1 MNHYFRLFILPVSI
15 LSVAFASIV
24 IAAKDHDK
32 NSEVAEQRE
41 MSEEQFSRILMDF
54 IENDQRSYSSQLFV
68 ESKLLMKLDE
78 KSTVNDLIDTVLVI
92 GDMKASMVR
101 TNLDF
106 NSETRTSEKLRREM
120 KESLLQWEQAVKTLR
135 KWKSYTKYDDRQDP
149 NTRSLLMGQ
158 KLENYAFI
166 GPDLPIQMPSEFIW
180 AVSKDFANGKRTVIF
195 HEITLGGHTKT
206 LNEKELKESIFRD
219 REWRGYLG
227 IKEGIGSEEIMK
239 AK

>member
-1 MNHYFRLFILPVSI
+1 MKHYFRLFILPVSI

-24 IAAKDHDK
+24 IAAKDNDN
-32 NSEVAEQRE
+32 NSEVAERRE

-54 IENDQRSYSSQLFV
+54 IEDDQRSYSSQLFV

-106 NSETRTSEKLRREM
+106 CSETKTSEKLRREM

-135 KWKSYTKYDDRQDP
+135 KWKTYTKYDERQDP
-149 NTRSLLMGQ
+149 NTRSLSLGP
-158 KLENYAFI
+158 KLDNYVFI

-180 AVSKDFANGKRTVIF
+180 AVSKDNVDGKRTVMF
-195 HEITLGGHTKT
+195 HELTLGGHIRA
-206 LNEKELKESIFRD
+206 LSNEEMKAAILRD
-219 REWRGYLG
+219 RELRGHLA
-227 IKEGIGSEEIMK
+227 IKGTTGREEILEFK
-239 AK
+239 